1 MLLTGT
7 YHSQTRKFRYVPVS
21 NMSIAR
27 PPIPFRHIGQNYAF
41 VVVAVIFLALLVSAG
56 LRSTPSVLL
65 VPLEDAFGW
74 SRSSISFAA
83 AAGIFLYGLVGPF
96 AAAAM
101 ERFGLRRVLITAL
114 VLMSASSAVSA
125 YMTEPW
131 HLLMSWGVFSG
142 LSSGAVASVLGAT
155 IVNRWFT
162 KHRGLMMGLLTAST
176 ASGTL
181 VFLPIL
187 ATLASSGDWT
197 RVVWTVAA
205 AAAAMV
211 PLAWWLVPDRPANV
225 GLVPFGSDPHAPPA
239 PVAPRTGMLAA
250 TFGALARASKTP
262 TFWFLFATFFI
273 CGFTTNGLVG
283 THLIALC
290 GDHGMLEVQ
299 AAGLLALMGIFDLVG
314 TTASGWLTDRYDPR
328 KLLFV
333 YYALRG
339 LSLIYL
345 PYSDFSFYS
354 LSIFAIFF
362 GLDWIATVPPTL
374 RLTTEA
380 FGERDAGIV
389 FGWIVAGH
397 QLGAASAAWMA
408 GAIREAQGSY
418 LMAFLISGITGLIA
432 AVIALRIGKK
442 RVVPQPA

>member
-1 MLLTGT
+1 
-7 YHSQTRKFRYVPVS
+7 
-21 NMSIAR
+21 MSIAH
-27 PPIPFRHIGQNYAF
+27 PPFPFRRAGQKYAF
-41 VVVAVIFLALLVSAG
+41 VVVAVIFLSLLVSAG
-56 LRSTPSVLL
+56 LRSSPSVLL
-65 VPLEDAFGW
+65 VPLEEAFGW

-83 AAGIFLYGLVGPF
+83 AMGIFLYGLVGPF

-101 ERFGLRRVLITAL
+101 ERFGLRRVLISAL
-114 VLMSASSAVSA
+114 LLMSASSAVSA

-131 HLLMSWGVFSG
+131 HLLMTWGVFSG
-142 LSSGAVASVLGAT
+142 IGSGAVAIVMGAT
-155 IVNRWFT
+155 VVNRWFT
-162 KHRGLMMGLLTAST
+162 KNRGVMMGLLTASAAT
-176 ASGTL
+176 GTL
-181 VFLPIL
+181 IFLPVL
-187 ATLASSGDWT
+187 AALASSGDWT

-205 AAAAMV
+205 AAAALV
-211 PLAWWLVPDRPANV
+211 PLAWWLVPDRPSSV
-225 GLVPFGSDPHAPPA
+225 GLVPFGSDPHAPPVPA
-239 PVAPRTGMLAA
+239 VPRTGMLAA
-250 TFGALARASKTP
+250 TFGALARASKTR
-262 TFWFLFATFFI
+262 TFWFLFATFFV

-290 GDHGMLEVQ
+290 GDHGMPEVQ

-380 FGERDAGIV
+380 FGERDASIV

-408 GAIREAQGSY
+408 GAIRESQGSY
-418 LMAFLISGITGLIA
+418 LMAFVVSGATGLIA
-432 AVIALRIGKK
+432 AVIALMIGRK
-442 RVVPQPA
+442 RVVAQPA